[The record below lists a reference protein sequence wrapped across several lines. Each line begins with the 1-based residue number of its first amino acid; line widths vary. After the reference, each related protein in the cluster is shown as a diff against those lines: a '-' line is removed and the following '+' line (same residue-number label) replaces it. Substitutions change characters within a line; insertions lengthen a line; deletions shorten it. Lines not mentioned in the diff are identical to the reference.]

1 MLTIIKT
8 VIKDLEVLIV
18 QHSERPKESGE
29 GWFAVMFRIGVK
41 ACSTGVWKQL
51 RMDHR
56 PI

>member
-1 MLTIIKT
+1 MLTIIET

-41 ACSTGVWKQL
+41 ACSTQASGNS
-51 RMDHR
+51 
-56 PI
+56 